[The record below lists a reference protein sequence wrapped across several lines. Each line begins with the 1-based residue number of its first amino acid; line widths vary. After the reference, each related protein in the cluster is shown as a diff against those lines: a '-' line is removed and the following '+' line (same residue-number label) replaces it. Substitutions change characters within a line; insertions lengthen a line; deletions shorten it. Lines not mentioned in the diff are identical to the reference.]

1 MTTRPDGSLHATNLR
16 DNRYGEIF
24 LIRSEGGQ
32 LMAAVYNTIGLNDCP
47 VEKWRSLDPQ
57 QLAKDFE
64 VPAVFLNGPRFW
76 TLDQIT
82 AYTAGETESFDG
94 LEARRVAELP
104 IPAGMNLEDRGAGR
118 YYTDITIKRET
129 KWSFL
134 AGRPVYELL
143 TPDGKTYVMQA
154 YSHIIDDSLSA
165 GSLPTLGDRLHIPE
179 GWQYRMRV
187 PDRDLTMRPVA
198 GQAHVLQDELENTY
212 MQLS

>member
-1 MTTRPDGSLHATNLR
+1 MMSACRLG
-16 DNRYGEIF
+16 
-24 LIRSEGGQ
+24 
-32 LMAAVYNTIGLNDCP
+32 
-47 VEKWRSLDPQ
+47 
-57 QLAKDFE
+57 
-64 VPAVFLNGPRFW
+64 
-76 TLDQIT
+76 
-82 AYTAGETESFDG
+82 
-94 LEARRVAELP
+94 ELP

-187 PDRDLTMRPVA
+187 PDRDLTMRPAA
-198 GQAHVLQDELENTY
+198 GQAHVLQDELDNTY